1 MLNFQNMSQKEEIA
15 FGLFENGLDF
25 ILSSTNHFS
34 KCQSKVDIK
43 YGILHLS
50 SGIELVL
57 KYRLSK
63 EHWSLLF
70 QDIDK
75 SSLDSF
81 KSGDFKSVDFES
93 CISRLKKICSL
104 EIQEEECKNLKFLKK
119 KRNKFE
125 HFGIT
130 DSEIA
135 LKSYST
141 KVLSFIIDF
150 IDKNIP
156 KEDINDS
163 EYEILDEIRQNLAKF
178 NEFVKHRLD
187 EIQPIINSLKYA
199 NRVICPICF
208 QETLEIDNGA
218 KCYFCNY
225 YGSAN
230 DVAED
235 YINNVLGISEYECVK
250 NGGEYPKYICPD
262 CGSNTFICLDADDGL
277 NSWVC
282 FDCGTCYNDDEIDF
296 CSLCNKLFI
305 STDDSGDICNECFE
319 YKVNEE

>member
-1 MLNFQNMSQKEEIA
+1 MSNNVEVA
-15 FGLFENGLDF
+15 FGLLENGLDF
-25 ILSSTNHFS
+25 ILSSTNHLS
-34 KCQSKVDIK
+34 KSLSKADIK

-75 SSLDSF
+75 ASRDSF
-81 KSGDFKSVDFES
+81 ESGDFKSVDFES
-93 CISRLKKICSL
+93 CISRLKKISSL
-104 EIQEEECKNLKFLKK
+104 EIKDEDCNNLKLFKK

-125 HFGIT
+125 HFNIL

-150 IDKNIP
+150 IDEYIP
-156 KEDINDS
+156 KEDIKDS
-163 EYEILDEIRQNLAKF
+163 ESEILDKIRQNLVKF
-178 NEFVKHRLD
+178 NEFVKHRLE
-187 EIQPIINSLKYA
+187 EIKPILDSSKYSPI
-199 NRVICPICF
+199 VVCPICF

-225 YGSAN
+225 NGTGYE
-230 DVAED
+230 VAENF
-235 YINNVLGISEYECVK
+235 INNVLGIDKYSCIK
-250 NGGEYPKYICPD
+250 DGGDYPLYICPN
-262 CGSNTFICLDADDGL
+262 CGLETFVYSDTDTGL
-277 NSWVC
+277 NSWIC
-282 FDCGTCYNDDEIDF
+282 FSCGNCYDYDDIDF
-296 CSLCNKLFI
+296 CSVCNEPFLCKE
-305 STDDSGDICNECFE
+305 DSGNICDDCFKAKIE
-319 YKVNEE
+319 QE